1 MLRHVTT
8 LCAFAL
14 LLVGTAAAQTVTT
27 VGEINAIPQSQID
40 QLNALGDGV
49 SSTDLNSCGSLIY
62 NSLCGESVKITAVVM
77 SDPLNSGLSSINS
90 EGRPSRIHLFV
101 RDVVSDTAGSDGQ
114 GIQIVDGGNL
124 GYDGLVIGD
133 VVEITGNVSPF
144 NTTMQISPTAA
155 PVVTGARDPLTDAI
169 FAPVA
174 VSTSDLNADAGAD
187 GAIRT
192 NWDNLSKLRGNYV
205 RFEGATALTRT
216 SGSRVDWNWTSDSG
230 ATSVAMYDTS
240 TRYRNDRSD
249 YPANFNTRTDDY
261 VAPTPGATINVQGFV
276 TFNGGNS
283 SDPFQLGAP
292 NGIALALNPMED
304 ADVEISASP
313 PAVNNIS
320 LPSGIPSSQSTV
332 TVTAEIDPDPSRSMT
347 GADLI
352 FTTTSNATEATVSG
366 TGTGNLWSFD
376 ITSGLADGDFVT
388 FRIEATDNTSA
399 TTVSPNSSFRVLDG
413 GVTTI
418 AHLQQTA
425 DGLAGSSPFSG
436 STIPV
441 NITATVTIS
450 AESGILAFQDGTNP
464 WSGIGMASLG
474 GSNTAA
480 GLTDLRAGDVVNFT
494 EVKVEENFGYTRLD
508 EDNVVF
514 TVVSTGGANVAP
526 VMVSTDVL
534 KDSAI
539 AEAHES
545 MLLEFDDVVV
555 TATNADA
562 PSGPYGEFAVSSD
575 GTDANALRVDDTS
588 SLVSYSGN
596 DPGTLYNAGERL
608 DFVRGVLGYSFG
620 NFKLYPA
627 SFEDIGGVINTSTE
641 ENGVPSAFSLHQN
654 YPNPFNPTTSIQY
667 DLAATSNV
675 TLTVYDV
682 LGRSVATLVNGQ
694 IAAGTH
700 TVTFDASDLTSGVY
714 VYRIANGSAVQTR
727 TMLLMK

>member
-292 NGIALALNPMED
+292 NGIALAL
-304 ADVEISASP
+304 
-313 PAVNNIS
+313 
-320 LPSGIPSSQSTV
+320 
-332 TVTAEIDPDPSRSMT
+332 
-347 GADLI
+347 
-352 FTTTSNATEATVSG
+352 
-366 TGTGNLWSFD
+366 
-376 ITSGLADGDFVT
+376 
-388 FRIEATDNTSA
+388 
-399 TTVSPNSSFRVLDG
+399 
-413 GVTTI
+413 
-418 AHLQQTA
+418 
-425 DGLAGSSPFSG
+425 
-436 STIPV
+436 
-441 NITATVTIS
+441 
-450 AESGILAFQDGTNP
+450 
-464 WSGIGMASLG
+464 
-474 GSNTAA
+474 
-480 GLTDLRAGDVVNFT
+480 
-494 EVKVEENFGYTRLD
+494 
-508 EDNVVF
+508 
-514 TVVSTGGANVAP
+514 
-526 VMVSTDVL
+526 
-534 KDSAI
+534 
-539 AEAHES
+539 
-545 MLLEFDDVVV
+545 
-555 TATNADA
+555 
-562 PSGPYGEFAVSSD
+562 
-575 GTDANALRVDDTS
+575 
-588 SLVSYSGN
+588 
-596 DPGTLYNAGERL
+596 
-608 DFVRGVLGYSFG
+608 
-620 NFKLYPA
+620 
-627 SFEDIGGVINTSTE
+627 
-641 ENGVPSAFSLHQN
+641 
-654 YPNPFNPTTSIQY
+654 
-667 DLAATSNV
+667 
-675 TLTVYDV
+675 
-682 LGRSVATLVNGQ
+682 
-694 IAAGTH
+694 
-700 TVTFDASDLTSGVY
+700 
-714 VYRIANGSAVQTR
+714 
-727 TMLLMK
+727 